1 MYIEIYNK
9 KNQFAKI
16 GRKLFK
22 KMNFK
27 KGHPAFIQIVKLK
40 GSDKFAI
47 IKRTPSETFKTQCNM
62 VERTGER
69 DTPGKFFFTV
79 PSLEYFI
86 AITGKILMNNSPT
99 RNYTVTYKP
108 NTMVSNASGI
118 YYNNYMN
125 NMYSQENAK
134 LVETGASDLMGM
146 YTTESAVKIP
156 MIFTL
161 LPWALLYFITMA
173 VAYVAF
179 RVWKKSNESPEE
191 LVGTAVSEEDIPVD
205 DNE

>member
-27 KGHPAFIQIVKLK
+27 KGHPTFIQIVKLK

-47 IKRTPSETFKTQCNM
+47 IKRTSSETFKTQCNM

-69 DTPGKFFFTV
+69 DTPGKFFFTI

-86 AITGKILMNNSPT
+86 AITGINIHGSRILKVREKETN
-99 RNYTVTYKP
+99 
-108 NTMVSNASGI
+108 GI
-118 YYNNYMN
+118 
-125 NMYSQENAK
+125 K
-134 LVETGASDLMGM
+134 
-146 YTTESAVKIP
+146 
-156 MIFTL
+156 
-161 LPWALLYFITMA
+161 YFEIC
-173 VAYVAF
+173 
-179 RVWKKSNESPEE
+179 E
-191 LVGTAVSEEDIPVD
+191 
-205 DNE
+205 

>member
-69 DTPGKFFFTV
+69 DTIFCSCVSIVFFDKVKTSHTLIYGMIIQKQDRKPG
-79 PSLEYFI
+79 
-86 AITGKILMNNSPT
+86 
-99 RNYTVTYKP
+99 
-108 NTMVSNASGI
+108 
-118 YYNNYMN
+118 
-125 NMYSQENAK
+125 
-134 LVETGASDLMGM
+134 
-146 YTTESAVKIP
+146 
-156 MIFTL
+156 
-161 LPWALLYFITMA
+161 
-173 VAYVAF
+173 
-179 RVWKKSNESPEE
+179 
-191 LVGTAVSEEDIPVD
+191 
-205 DNE
+205 

>member
-47 IKRTPSETFKTQCNM
+47 IKRIPSETFKTQCNM

-86 AITGKILMNNSPT
+86 AITGINIHGSRIFKVREKETN
-99 RNYTVTYKP
+99 
-108 NTMVSNASGI
+108 GI
-118 YYNNYMN
+118 
-125 NMYSQENAK
+125 K
-134 LVETGASDLMGM
+134 
-146 YTTESAVKIP
+146 
-156 MIFTL
+156 
-161 LPWALLYFITMA
+161 YFEIC
-173 VAYVAF
+173 
-179 RVWKKSNESPEE
+179 E
-191 LVGTAVSEEDIPVD
+191 
-205 DNE
+205 